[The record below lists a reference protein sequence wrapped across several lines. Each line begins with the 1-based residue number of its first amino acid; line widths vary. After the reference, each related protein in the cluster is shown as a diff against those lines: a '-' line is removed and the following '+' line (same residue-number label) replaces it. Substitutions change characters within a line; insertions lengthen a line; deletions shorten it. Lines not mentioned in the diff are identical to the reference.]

1 MSLIPKKMQQINRE
15 MGCSVDDLLRWFPL
29 AMGELH
35 PRTSLKIDGKILI
48 PGESPLIEISGFSKP
63 ARTIALLNI
72 PVLELH
78 IHFSESLSTLECD
91 AAIKRF
97 DLYTRR
103 GGG

>member
-1 MSLIPKKMQQINRE
+1 MKQINRE

-29 AMGELH
+29 AMGELS
-35 PRTSLKIDGKILI
+35 PRTSLKIDGNILI
-48 PGESPLIEISGFSKP
+48 SVENPLIEISGFNRP

-72 PVLELH
+72 PVLDLQLG
-78 IHFSESLSTLECD
+78 FSESLSAHDCNE
-91 AAIKRF
+91 AIKRF